1 MNDFDQSTSVP
12 SDDALEQLLKRAA
25 PRPTPSESDEA
36 AVRHAVRAEWR
47 RVSSARQSHRRV
59 LNYAIAATVLIGVFT
74 AFSTFR
80 TSPIETV
87 QVATIEKSFGSIYLL
102 GEKSELRE
110 TEDLSSVLSAQ
121 TIVTGAE
128 AGMALAWAN
137 GGSLRV
143 DENTRLEFTTD
154 NSVFLKS
161 GRLYFDSE
169 PSAIVAGT
177 GASGSDGF
185 VVNTDYGEIAHIG
198 TQFMSGVDT
207 GGLTVSVRE
216 GQVGVD
222 GTYHRHVATS
232 GQQVTF
238 SGRQQPTVLSLSAH
252 AKEWNW
258 VGRTSPPADVDGKP
272 IYEFL
277 QWVHRETGLVTRFE
291 GQAEKVARNELLKGA
306 MVDAEPLDALQRWM
320 ATTALEYDV
329 NESEGVIYVR
339 DNR

>member
-1 MNDFDQSTSVP
+1 MNDFDQGRSVP
-12 SDDALEQLLKRAA
+12 SDDALEQLLKRAV
-25 PRPTPSESDEA
+25 PRPTPSKSDEA
-36 AVRHAVRAEWR
+36 AVRQSVRAEWR
-47 RVSSARQSHRRV
+47 RVSRTRQSHRRV
-59 LNYAIAATVLIGVFT
+59 LNYAIAASILIGVF
-74 AFSTFR
+74 AVFSVFR
-80 TSPIETV
+80 TPPGDTV

-102 GEKSELRE
+102 GETSELRE
-110 TEDLSSVLSAQ
+110 TDDLSSVLSAQ

-128 AGMALAWAN
+128 AGMALAWVG

-154 NSVFLKS
+154 HSVFLKS
-161 GRLYFDSE
+161 GRLYFDSD
-169 PSAIVAGT
+169 PSAMIAGT
-177 GASGSDGF
+177 KASESAGF

-198 TQFMSGVDT
+198 TQFMTRVDT
-207 GGLTVSVRE
+207 GELTVSVRE

-222 GTYHRHVATS
+222 GTYHSHVATS

-252 AKEWNW
+252 AKEWSW
-258 VGRTSPPADVDGKP
+258 IGRTSPPADVDGKP
-272 IYEFL
+272 IHEFL
-277 QWVHRETGLVTRFE
+277 EWVHRETGLETRFE
-291 GQAEKVARNELLKGA
+291 GQAEEVARKEQLKGT
-306 MVDAEPLDALQRWM
+306 MIDAEPLDALRRWM